1 MNPKRTIF
9 RKRAHNKGHD
19 CNFHTQE
26 AEPGGSL
33 RVQGQPVAKKRVPSQ
48 PGVWNRTL
56 SLKAKEG
63 AGEMAQQ
70 LQALAALAED
80 LGLIAS
86 NLPAAHNHL

>member
-1 MNPKRTIF
+1 
-9 RKRAHNKGHD
+9 
-19 CNFHTQE
+19 
-26 AEPGGSL
+26 
-33 RVQGQPVAKKRVPSQ
+33 
-48 PGVWNRTL
+48 L